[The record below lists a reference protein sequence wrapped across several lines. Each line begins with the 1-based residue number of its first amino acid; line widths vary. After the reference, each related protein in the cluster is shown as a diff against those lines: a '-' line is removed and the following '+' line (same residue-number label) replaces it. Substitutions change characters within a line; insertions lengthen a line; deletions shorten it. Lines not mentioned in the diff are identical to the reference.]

1 MTITN
6 SDIGVIINSILEC
19 QEINFPMEKI
29 FMYVDNSIDETNP
42 DGEGYEWLS
51 DITPEDLGARIFAI
65 VLEIK
70 TVLEERESA
79 AEDEKRRIE
88 RLREDN

>member
-1 MTITN
+1 MIITN

-19 QEINFPMEKI
+19 QKINFPV
-29 FMYVDNSIDETNP
+29 YVDNTIDETNP

-51 DITPEDLGARIFAI
+51 DITPERLGDCIFAI
-65 VLEIK
+65 VREIK
-70 TVLEERESA
+70 TVLEEREAA

-88 RLREDN
+88 RLFENY

>member
-1 MTITN
+1 MVITN

-29 FMYVDNSIDETNP
+29 LWYVDTFIDEANP

-51 DITPEDLGARIFAI
+51 DITPEKLGDCIFAI
-65 VLEIK
+65 VREIK

-88 RLREDN
+88 RLLEDN